1 MLISIEQELLEV
13 AQVPKVVL
21 ILEVFKILKLYF
33 KQSL

>member
-13 AQVPKVVL
+13 VQVSKVVL